1 MRDMRLCSFGYYHC
15 METTYW
21 AILRGLTIAFEVAG
35 LAILLSSG
43 VLALLKWFKIGI
55 PQFLR
60 GEKGVE
66 EDLRVEFGHRIVL
79 ALEFFI
85 SADIIR
91 SIQTPSFQELG
102 RLGAIVVIRTV
113 LHYSLR

>member
-1 MRDMRLCSFGYYHC
+1 MLACCFGYYQD
-15 METTYW
+15 MESTYW
-21 AILRGLTIAFEVAG
+21 SILRGLTIAFEVAG
-35 LAILLSSG
+35 LAILLASG
-43 VLALLKWFKIGI
+43 VLGLLKWFKIGI
-55 PQFLR
+55 PQLVR
-60 GEKGVE
+60 GEAGA
-66 EDLRVEFGHRIVL
+66 EDELRVEFGHRIVL